1 MRWDFNHEHWLSI
14 QDRLVTTCGGSE
26 GGPLRGQGSPM
37 GGQGSPM
44 RGQGS
49 LMSAVKVINNG
60 YTG

>member
-1 MRWDFNHEHWLSI
+1 M
-14 QDRLVTTCGGSE
+14 
-26 GGPLRGQGSPM
+26 RGQGSPM

-60 YTG
+60 YVGQRQARNCQEAEGGEL

>member
-1 MRWDFNHEHWLSI
+1 M
-14 QDRLVTTCGGSE
+14 
-26 GGPLRGQGSPM
+26 RGQGSPM

-60 YTG
+60 YTGQRRPGIAPEAEGGEL

>member
-1 MRWDFNHEHWLSI
+1 M
-14 QDRLVTTCGGSE
+14 
-26 GGPLRGQGSPM
+26 RGQGSPM

-60 YTG
+60 YTGQRQARKCTRG

>member
-1 MRWDFNHEHWLSI
+1 MTR
-14 QDRLVTTCGGSE
+14 GGSE
-26 GGPLRGQGSPM
+26 GGPMRGQGSPM

-60 YTG
+60 YTGQRRPGIAPEAEGGEL